1 MEQRISGLERGIAS
15 RAESIGNLKSQV
27 GAIQAAMARARSK
40 DKNLLQEFVDSSR
53 SDLRSMEDRL
63 STRLG
68 NVEEGVQ
75 RLESSQMGF
84 FDHLFNALVG
94 GPR

>member
-1 MEQRISGLERGIAS
+1 MEQRISVLERGIAS
-15 RAESIGNLKSQV
+15 RAESIGNLESQV

-84 FDHLFNALVG
+84 FDRLLNALVG